1 MKAIVAFMN
10 IEGKGH
16 PLGGLLKDKFKHCII
31 ALQSENGWV
40 EIDYRIGIPEV
51 RVMAPED
58 FDLNS
63 HYQDAGYITVET
75 EQSQN
80 IKFSFNLF
88 CGIISVSNCVGLVKA
103 ILGVKYFSVTPYQLY
118 KRLKK

>member
-16 PLGGLLKDKFKHCII
+16 PLGGLLKDNFKHCII

-40 EIDYRIGIPEV
+40 EIDYRIGI
-51 RVMAPED
+51 PED

-118 KRLKK
+118 KRLNK